1 MHELASYCSDCGRA
15 AHYYTA
21 WRAAGCPVDFAF
33 VCTGCGKSC
42 RLFARLMPVFF
53 ECPKN
58 ARYDWHRALA
68 QELYQAWAA
77 AAGREAD
84 LLSHTP
90 AAWDNLDLP
99 EVRLWL
105 NAYKRYLTRSAA

>member
-1 MHELASYCSDCGRA
+1 MDRLSSYCSDCGRA
-15 AHYYTA
+15 AHYAAA
-21 WRAAGCPVDFAF
+21 WRAAGCPVDFTF
-33 VCTGCGKSC
+33 CCTGCGKAC

-53 ECPKN
+53 EMPAKS
-58 ARYDWHRALA
+58 RYDWHRALA

-84 LLSHTP
+84 LLTHVP
-90 AAWDNLDLP
+90 EAWDNLDLP

-105 NAYKRYLTRSAA
+105 NAYKGYLTRSAA